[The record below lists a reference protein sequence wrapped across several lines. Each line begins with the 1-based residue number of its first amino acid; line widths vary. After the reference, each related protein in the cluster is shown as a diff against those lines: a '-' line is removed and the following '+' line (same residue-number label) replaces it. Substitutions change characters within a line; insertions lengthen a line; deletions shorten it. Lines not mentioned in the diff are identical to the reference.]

1 MDGFHSQNVGS
12 HLRTCPRTGPS
23 MSRHDSGVGIALIHD
38 CATQNEPLQAVASV
52 RLDSGRDWCF
62 FMYFAS
68 PESGASAIR
77 HLFAF
82 CLDVGKTCAGG
93 GDASCKT
100 CRNDCGGACSGS
112 KHHGLEI
119 FRQLSS

>member
-1 MDGFHSQNVGS
+1 MLAYREYEIHYMDGFHSQIVGS

-38 CATQNEPLQAVASV
+38 CATQNEPLQTVASV
-52 RLDSGRDWCF
+52 RLDSGRDWSF
-62 FMYFAS
+62 FIYSAS

-82 CLDVGKTCAGG
+82 VLEAGMTCAGCG
-93 GDASCKT
+93 AS
-100 CRNDCGGACSGS
+100 SGETVRT
-112 KHHGLEI
+112 G
-119 FRQLSS
+119 